1 MWYLDVNIGTIS
13 MKMKHLIYFFLTT
26 IKVYLGKI
34 NVEVICITD
43 KLIKLN

>member
-34 NVEVICITD
+34 NVCTTD
-43 KLIKLN
+43 KLLKLD